1 MATIRTDTNYR
12 KRLIRV
18 GMRPPNLPVSRL
30 LPDNW
35 DNLPRT
41 NHPLECRCVNSPFNL
56 KRLIYE
62 HEERKGMLYLYEG
75 LITTYPSDKF
85 ADAFLKK
92 VGEVVPDELRSIT
105 MDDIGL
111 FEDDDTPVI
120 ENIVATPLSNG
131 VASMITF
138 TVPVYRE
145 DIAKLGDKVKSIAKD
160 ISIYGYYLTDVEE
173 IEHELSDDIAVV
185 KVQFEAKFPNDK
197 FWFKDTLYHVSP
209 LKYLDKIRRNG
220 LVPGSKS
227 KEFGYEDRVYLFNDM
242 PIDRVLQYGK
252 DKAKVIGDSGFCLF
266 SIQRDNLR
274 SMNTYKSGKLKFYV
288 DSAYGTENGVEAL
301 FTYGNIPLSVIDNEF
316 KIYPIDDLSSPMTGF
331 FGK

>member
-18 GMRPPNLPVSRL
+18 GMRPPNLPASRL

-35 DNLPRT
+35 DDLPRT

-138 TVPVYRE
+138 TVTVYRE
-145 DIAKLGDKVKSIAKD
+145 DIAKLEDKVKSIAKD

-242 PIDRVLQYGK
+242 PIDGILQYGN
-252 DKAKVIGDSGFCLF
+252 DKAKITGDSGFCLF

-316 KIYPIDDLSSPMTGF
+316 KIYPIDNLSSPMTGF
-331 FGK
+331 LGN